1 MSNEHDIFSEYL
13 KYKICRTSRYILIS
27 KLNFVREFMKYSL
40 QRKIYSEVRSVLK
53 NGELFLNIVLGVNE
67 FDWFVGYSQRGE
79 AGL

>member
-1 MSNEHDIFSEYL
+1 
-13 KYKICRTSRYILIS
+13 
-27 KLNFVREFMKYSL
+27 MKYSL
-40 QRKIYSEVRSVLK
+40 QRKIYSEVRSILK